1 MMRYASILTPGSVQD
16 PLSNKS
22 KMTLVS
28 PSHLGLGQGGL
39 QSTLSTPAAAVQI
52 HPKGPRSKALQGP
65 SALWL
70 SHPRR
75 RWLGQTSA
83 SASKL
88 CQLLLLRSCP
98 LCRTLSLLPP
108 WTLCQGFLNR
118 HLWMPAALHVLLQLL
133 DQLEIVPLSQ
143 PNAWVWAC
151 APNKPCVSDT
161 STGRYGMEEV
171 SRPWGAILPHEGAL
185 ASPQLEESSSL

>member
-1 MMRYASILTPGSVQD
+1 MMRYASILTLGSVQD

-22 KMTLVS
+22 KMTRVS
-28 PSHLGLGQGGL
+28 PSHLGHGLGGL

-52 HPKGPRSKALQGP
+52 HLKGPRSKALQGP

-70 SHPRR
+70 SHPKR

-88 CQLLLLRSCP
+88 CQLLLWRSYP
-98 LCRTLSLLPP
+98 LCRTLRLLPP
-108 WTLCQGFLNR
+108 WTLCQGFLTR
-118 HLWMPAALHVLLQLL
+118 HLWMPAALHVLLQLP
-133 DQLEIVPLSQ
+133 DQGIVPLSQ

-151 APNKPCVSDT
+151 ALNKPCVSDT
-161 STGRYGMEEV
+161 STGRCGMEEA
-171 SRPWGAILPHEGAL
+171 SRPWGAILPHEGVL
-185 ASPQLEESSSL
+185 AFPQLGESSSL